1 MLGYYLPWV
10 VAGGAISSIGYGL
23 LSLLAVDT
31 SVAKW
36 VGYQILYGVGG
47 GCMAAGVSYKSNFNH
62 HLLPFFLKYH
72 NH

>member
-47 GCMAAGVSYKSNFNH
+47 GCMAAGVSICSLSSPYPSTH
-62 HLLPFFLKYH
+62 HR
-72 NH
+72 